1 MQPAPVIVWMVRV
14 RKARK
19 LERPASNGEAV
30 IARDP
35 HLARVD
41 DTHAEQFAVVLVRER
56 QELQR
61 GAAGPSP

>member
-1 MQPAPVIVWMVRV
+1 MQPAPVIVWLIWV

-30 IARDP
+30 IVRNP

-41 DTHAEQFAVVLVRER
+41 DVHAKQLAVIHIRER
-56 QELQR
+56 QEVR
-61 GAAGPSP
+61 HGRASV